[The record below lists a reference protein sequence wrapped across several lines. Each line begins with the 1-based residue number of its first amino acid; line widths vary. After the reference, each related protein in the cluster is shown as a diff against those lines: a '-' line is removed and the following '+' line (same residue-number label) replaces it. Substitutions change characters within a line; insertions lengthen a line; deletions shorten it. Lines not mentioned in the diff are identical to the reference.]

1 MSKKLASS
9 IKNRFN
15 EQCGHFTYDR
25 VLELTTW
32 WIVIE
37 SNNFKSNELEW
48 KISDALSIIVFKET
62 LTADTVKMNW
72 NGVEYDR
79 KQTRSELL
87 QILITATSQLKSRN
101 ERYLV
106 YDDRKPAAAGQHIR
120 MWIPQNLKTRT
131 QTRKRTSERSL
142 RNFESQTRTPADVGG
157 Q

>member
-1 MSKKLASS
+1 MSKNLASS

-32 WIVIE
+32 WIVNE

-48 KISDALSIIVFKET
+48 KISDALSIIVFWET

-87 QILITATSQLKSRN
+87 QILITATSQLKTRN

-106 YDDRKPAAAGQHIR
+106 YDDRKPILLQIQTL
-120 MWIPQNLKTRT
+120 PQPVG
-131 QTRKRTSERSL
+131 E
-142 RNFESQTRTPADVGG
+142 DVKCE
-157 Q
+157 